1 MTPERK
7 HELEVAMDR
16 LIDQEIRAA
25 SRAMIHSPAFNSA
38 EVSQMMVDLSDI
50 KACIGVTFAALNLG
64 RGRKS

>member
-7 HELEVAMDR
+7 HELEAVMDR

-25 SRAMIHSPAFNSA
+25 SRALIHSPAFNSA
-38 EVSQMMVDLSDI
+38 EVSTLMADLSDI
-50 KACIGVTFAALNLG
+50 KACIGVAFAALNLG